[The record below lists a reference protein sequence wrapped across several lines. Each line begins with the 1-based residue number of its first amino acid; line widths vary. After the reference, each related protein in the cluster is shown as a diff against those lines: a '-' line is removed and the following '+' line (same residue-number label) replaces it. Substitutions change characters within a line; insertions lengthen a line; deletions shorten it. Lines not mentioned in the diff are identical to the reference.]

1 MSGWPGRLPLAQI
14 RDGDR
19 IDTTADAEERATVA
33 VRLQLPAIHRLDA
46 HATLRR
52 DGEALIAEGR
62 IRAALMQSCVA
73 TGEPVEASVDEPF
86 TLRFM
91 PAPKGNADDE
101 VELGANELDTI
112 FHDGQGIDLGDALA
126 DTLALALDPYPR
138 SAGAEA
144 ALKAAGVMSEEEAG
158 PFAALAG
165 LKAKLS
171 GGA

>member
-1 MSGWPGRLPLAQI
+1 MSGWPGRLSLAQI

-19 IDTTADAEERATVA
+19 IDATAGTDDRAAIAE
-33 VRLQLPAIHRLDA
+33 RLRIPALHRLDA
-46 HATLRR
+46 HATLKR
-52 DGEALIAEGR
+52 DGEVLVAEGR
-62 IRAALMQSCVA
+62 LRAALAQSCVA

-86 TLRFM
+86 TLRFA
-91 PAPKGNADDE
+91 PTPKGNADDE
-101 VELGANELDTI
+101 VELGADELDTL
-112 FHDGQGIDLGDALA
+112 FHDGSGIDLGDALA

-165 LKAKLS
+165 LKAKLER
-171 GGA
+171 GA